1 MRTTV
6 KLEDDVAAAV
16 EHLQRKQGVGVSE
29 AINQLARAGMARKD
43 PGKRFRQRVVRMG
56 EFRVDVSNVADAI
69 EFAEG
74 PAHR

>member
-16 EHLQRKQGVGVSE
+16 EQMQRKEGIGVSE
-29 AINQLARAGMARKD
+29 AVNRLARAGMARKD

-56 EFRVDVSNVADAI
+56 QLRVDVSNVADAI

-74 PAHR
+74 PEHR